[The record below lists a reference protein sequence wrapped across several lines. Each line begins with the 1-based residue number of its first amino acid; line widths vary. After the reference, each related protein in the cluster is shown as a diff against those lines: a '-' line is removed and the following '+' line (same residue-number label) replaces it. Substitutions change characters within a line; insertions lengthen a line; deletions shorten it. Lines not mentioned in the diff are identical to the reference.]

1 MGSARCRSIAIV
13 VGVTLG
19 CLAGKAQAYPWNIKH
34 DYFGCG
40 ACHGDPSG
48 AGVLTEYGRA
58 QQEILMRMPY
68 GANPGEEP
76 KYSGFLFGLVDLPK
90 WLLLTFTYRGAEF
103 GLSVKS
109 PDGTVMNQTQLL
121 HMLADGRA
129 MISLGAFRAGGS
141 LGWGNSI
148 ETVPAAVWT
157 SNDGTEQLLARDYWL
172 GVALASDTVLLRI
185 GRINVPY
192 GLRNVEHNA
201 WVRDLT
207 QTDINISQQTGV
219 AASYNNE
226 KVRTEVLLM
235 LGNLRATDTG
245 YREQGASGFV
255 ELKVADRA
263 GVGLSALAA
272 RGSSFVAGESPYLR
286 QSYGAFARWAPV
298 VPLTFLLEGDVF
310 WKQTLGTGQLQPN
323 AAGWLQL
330 DYEPIQGLHLM
341 PAAEILR
348 SAGTTGVGTGWWL
361 TLNWFCLPH
370 TDLRLDGI
378 YRNTPDVGGR
388 SQVLSW
394 LIQIHVYL

>member
-1 MGSARCRSIAIV
+1 MGAARRRTTAIAIAV
-13 VGVTLG
+13 ALG
-19 CLAGKAQAYPWNIKH
+19 GIASQAQAYPWNIKH
-34 DYFGCG
+34 GYFGCG

-58 QQEILMRMPY
+58 QQEILMRMTY

-90 WLLLTFTYRGAEF
+90 WLLLTFTYRGAAF
-103 GLSVKS
+103 GLSAKS
-109 PDGTVMNQTQLL
+109 PDGTVMNQTQWLN
-121 HMLADGRA
+121 MLQDGRA
-129 MISLGAFRAGGS
+129 MIKLGAFRAGGS
-141 LGWGNSI
+141 LGYGESI
-148 ETVPAAVWT
+148 ETVPAAIWT
-157 SNDGTEQLLARDYWL
+157 NNAGTQQLLARDYWL
-172 GVALASDTVLLRI
+172 GVALASEQVLLRI

-192 GLRNVEHNA
+192 GLRNIEHNA

-207 QTDINISQQTGV
+207 QTDINVSQQTGI
-219 AASYNNE
+219 AASYDNG

-245 YREQGASGFV
+245 YREQGATGFV

-263 GVGLSALAA
+263 GVGLSALAG

-286 QSYGAFARWAPV
+286 QSYGAFARWAPWL
-298 VPLTFLLEGDVF
+298 PLTFLVEGDVF
-310 WKQTLGTGQLQPN
+310 WKETLGAGGISPN

-330 DYEPIQGLHLM
+330 DYEPIQGLHFM

-348 SAGTTGVGTGWWL
+348 SAGTNGVGTGWWL
-361 TLNWFCLPH
+361 TLDWFCLPH
-370 TDLRLDGI
+370 TDLRLDAI

-388 SQVLSW
+388 SQILSW